1 MLDSSPAEVLISPF
15 WLHLI
20 LLSEYLPAWRQRMQC
35 HERDILCFS
44 KSALTASIED
54 VTTIKIQHEGLGS
67 LGNLEKKLIQ
77 EAGLIDGVV
86 DLLDELSVL
95 LDSMGETTGC
105 KPKVQLLKNHRRHC
119 IAYSRL
125 ASNLRQ
131 QTQSLTRL
139 IADTLNFRDQHIAGN
154 QNDNIIFI
162 TKLSLVYL
170 PPSFIAVCFT
180 ARDLILSGRV

>member
-1 MLDSSPAEVLISPF
+1 MLNNTPADVLVSPF
-15 WLHLI
+15 WLHFI
-20 LLSEYLPAWRQRMQC
+20 LLSEYLPAWRQRMRR

-44 KSALTASIED
+44 KPALAAAIED
-54 VTTIKIQHEGLGS
+54 ETTIKIQHESLGS

-77 EAGLIDGVV
+77 EAGLIDGVI

-95 LDSMGETTGC
+95 LDSLGETTGC

-131 QTQSLTRL
+131 QSQSLTRL
-139 IADTLNFRDQHIAGN
+139 IADTLNFRDQYIAGK
-154 QNDNIIFI
+154 QNNNIIFI
-162 TKLSLVYL
+162 TRLSLVYL

-180 ARDLILSGRV
+180 ARN